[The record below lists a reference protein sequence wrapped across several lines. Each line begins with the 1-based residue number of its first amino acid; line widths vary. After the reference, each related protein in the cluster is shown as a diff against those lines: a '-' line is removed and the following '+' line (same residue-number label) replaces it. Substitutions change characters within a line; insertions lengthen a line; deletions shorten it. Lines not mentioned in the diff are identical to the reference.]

1 MSAVR
6 AGAELLPIG
15 AMLDLGGRELKILA
29 LLSDAGATGDVYA
42 GALGP
47 DGEKVAVKVAKV
59 GVAAGWLKRFEDER
73 VTLATLG
80 PAADQ
85 LGDEYGIE
93 WKVVPRYLGKGSYQ
107 GRELFAMEFVA
118 GESVPDLLAARGRL
132 DELQALTIA
141 LQLFFVLEVLH
152 TRQMQTYIDLKFEN
166 LRWVD
171 GIDGAAGQLK
181 MLDFGT
187 LEKIDPGDLRARGVR
202 RDLLLGSCYLGA
214 MITGEMPRYS
224 AAGLLSPAD
233 ELIRKGAMSSG
244 VRHLL
249 ANLLHRNPLFRV
261 KTASDIYQE
270 LWVLFNYWSLPE
282 AAVLAEAR
290 KELDAAE
297 DGVGDAADNVQKHA
311 RLAQSALDIVVLRTP
326 GQAANLSPEI
336 TRVKQL
342 LAASD
347 YYAKGRAL
355 FDGRAYMKAQG
366 QFDLGRDWGSDTA
379 FFRRWSYLAL
389 AGQTIDTELF
399 ALHCP
404 DAIKLAE
411 LLNAG
416 QLAAARLRL
425 EILEPIAGLAG
436 ISALVADL
444 ELFEQLERA
453 EGLAGGDFEA
463 AGRAYKDALSALD
476 RLPDRAVAQSEVGDL
491 QLRVEEMAEL
501 HAREGRTLQL
511 LADAHSALLRIDP
524 KAAVDNASQAFLGQS
539 ANPQR
544 TADLLRLINVALAQR
559 DYNTACE
566 LAVIGLFKAPDNG
579 EVLRHLKFA
588 RLLARAKA
596 QVESGAENGC
606 GRIIRAAYDLFPAHA
621 VALPAAREL
630 RDVAFEAATHA
641 ANYQLLRELAE
652 LSEAI
657 GDVDWGADRRKS
669 AAEHEAEFQVR
680 AATAIDRLLAEAHT
694 WLLLVEV
701 DMGGARRIAKEWSIA
716 ELKQALHNPDGPLRA
731 ARKAHDSAR
740 MIAPALD
747 YRRQEMDDVLRR
759 IEKAAAARKAHLVVE
774 PEGAETDGLAR
785 LAMQLELVRKATGAV
800 RTAPAAQESRAEL
813 AKSAAEFFGAC
824 ERSAAGSSTSVGR
837 IAAMRLEAERLLDGG
852 GLRAWGAVQAAAGVH
867 VVRLQQ
873 ERAAARAA
881 FEDGNLQLA
890 VSEVERLDA
899 EFDTSEEWLDLKT
912 RVVKAEQWVQWVQAN
927 AHQLHGGRS
936 DAGWLKMLRGQLG
949 ETLPAPYYGGV
960 LKKLQVASEAARTAL
975 GAALLVGDQDG
986 QFEHL
991 RMWVDVEVTMRRVSG

>member
-1 MSAVR
+1 MSAMR
-6 AGAELLPIG
+6 AGVELLPIG

-47 DGEKVAVKVAKV
+47 DGEKVAVKVAKD

-93 WKVVPRYLGKGSYQ
+93 WQVVPRYLGKGSYQ

-132 DELQALTIA
+132 DELQALSIA

-171 GIDGAAGQLK
+171 GMGGAAGQLK
-181 MLDFGT
+181 VLDFGT

-202 RDLLLGSCYLGA
+202 RDLLLGSCYLCA

-249 ANLLHRNPLFRV
+249 SNLLHRNPLFRP
-261 KTASDIYQE
+261 KTAADIFQE
-270 LWVLFNYWSLPE
+270 LWVLLNYWSLPE

-297 DGVGDAADNVQKHA
+297 DGVGGAAESVQKHA

-347 YYAKGRAL
+347 YYARGRAL
-355 FDGRAYMKAQG
+355 FDGRAYTKARG

-399 ALHCP
+399 GLHCP

-411 LLNAG
+411 YLNAG

-425 EILEPIAGLAG
+425 ESLEPIAGQAG
-436 ISALVADL
+436 ISALAADL
-444 ELFEQLERA
+444 QLFEQLERA
-453 EGLAGGDFEA
+453 EGLAGRDFAA
-463 AGRAYKDALSALD
+463 AGRAYLDALSALD

-511 LADAHSALLRIDP
+511 LADAHSALLRLDP
-524 KAAVDNASQAFLGQS
+524 KAAIDNASQAFLGQS
-539 ANPQR
+539 ADPQR
-544 TADLLRLINVALAQR
+544 TAELLRLINVAFAQR

-588 RLLARAKA
+588 RLLARATA

-606 GRIIRAAYDLFPAHA
+606 GRSIRAAYDLFPAHA
-621 VALPAAREL
+621 AALPAARVL
-630 RDVAFEAATHA
+630 RDGAFEAAKHA

-657 GDVDWGADRRKS
+657 GDVAWAADKRKL
-669 AAEHEAEFQVR
+669 AAAYEAEFQVR
-680 AATAIDRLLAEAHT
+680 AAAAIDRLLAEAHT

-701 DMGGARRIAKEWSIA
+701 DTGGARRIASEWSIA
-716 ELKQALHNPDGPLRA
+716 ELKQALHNPAGPLRQ

-740 MIAPALD
+740 AIAPAVD

-759 IEKAAAARKAHLVVE
+759 IDKAAGASKAHLFVE

-785 LAMQLELVRKATGAV
+785 LALQLELVRKLTGEL
-800 RTAPAAQESRAEL
+800 RSAPAAQDKRAEL
-813 AKSAAEFFGAC
+813 AKYAAEFFGAC
-824 ERSAAGSSTSVGR
+824 ERSGAVSGTSVGL
-837 IAAMRLEAERLLDGG
+837 IAAMRREAEQLLDGG
-852 GLRAWGAVQAAAGVH
+852 GLRAWKAVQAVAGGH
-867 VVRLQQ
+867 IARLQQ
-873 ERAAARAA
+873 EFAAARAV
-881 FEDGNLQLA
+881 FEGGNLQLA
-890 VSEVERLDA
+890 ESELERLAA
-899 EFDTSEEWLDLKT
+899 EFDASDEWLGLKT
-912 RVVKAEQWVQWVQAN
+912 AVVRAEQWVQWERAN
-927 AHQLHGGRS
+927 GHQLRGGRS
-936 DAGWLKMLRGQLG
+936 DAGWLKLLRGQLG
-949 ETLPAPYYGGV
+949 EKLPAPYYSEV
-960 LKKLQVASEAARTAL
+960 LKKLQAASAAARSAL
-975 GAALLVGDQDG
+975 GASLLAESQDV
-986 QFEHL
+986 QFEHF
-991 RMWVDVEVTMRRVSG
+991 RKWVDVEVTMRRISG